1 MDVENEIQNLH
12 KEGLIEEKYEPSIKQ
27 MLKNIK
33 LIGLDESFK
42 IDKIESNSLCE
53 ENSSTDK

>member
-12 KEGLIEEKYEPSIKQ
+12 KEGLIEEKYEPNIKQ
-27 MLKNIK
+27 MLKNVK

-42 IDKIESNSLCE
+42 IDKIESNSLFE
-53 ENSSTDK
+53 ENSSTDR